1 MLETKEILI
10 KGVPKDKISE
20 SPKILNSDI
29 SEDIVSVTIE
39 SGTYVRSH
47 AVAIRLKNSLSML
60 LGKEFK
66 VGIKKTVGKKYTLT
80 LYLEKIPKDQV
91 KIPFVDNISIEG
103 NNAILTLN
111 DLDEEFLTKN
121 HVDRIISLFYDKVEA
136 QFWGGKGEHW
146 ELISKS
152 KEITPLTTKD
162 PTTELLALGWL
173 KTGAKPRPMVLPC
186 SHCNFI

>member
-1 MLETKEILI
+1 MLFRSIL
-10 KGVPKDKISE
+10 
-20 SPKILNSDI
+20 
-29 SEDIVSVTIE
+29 EDSIFVIIE

-66 VGIKKTVGKKYTLT
+66 IGIKKVVGKKYTLA
-80 LYLEKIPKDQV
+80 LELEKIPKDPIN
-91 KIPFVDNISIEG
+91 IPFVDNISIQD
-103 NNAILTLN
+103 NNAILILN

-121 HVDRIISLFYDKVEA
+121 HVDRIINLFYDKVEA

-152 KEITPLTTKD
+152 KEIEPLTTKD

-173 KTGAKPRPMVLPC
+173 KQGPSQGQWFYHAPIATLLRDRKSVV
-186 SHCNFI
+186 